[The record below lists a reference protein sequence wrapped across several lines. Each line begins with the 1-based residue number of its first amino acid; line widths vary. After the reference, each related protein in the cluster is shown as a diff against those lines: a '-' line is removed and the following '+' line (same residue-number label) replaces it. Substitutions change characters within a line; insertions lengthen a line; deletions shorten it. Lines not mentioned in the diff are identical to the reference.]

1 MNDKVNPTGLDT
13 LAADI
18 AQADALMHEIADHM
32 KQAES
37 VIEAQTLAAL
47 MTHALIHK
55 TFFQAVQTM
64 RSKP

>member
-1 MNDKVNPTGLDT
+1 MNDKVNPTGLE
-13 LAADI
+13 ADI
-18 AQADALMHEIADHM
+18 AQADALMQEIADHM

>member
-1 MNDKVNPTGLDT
+1 MNDKVNPTGLEAQA
-13 LAADI
+13 LI
-18 AQADALMHEIADHM
+18 AQADALMREIADHM

-55 TFFQAVQTM
+55 AFFQAVQTM

>member
-1 MNDKVNPTGLDT
+1 MNDKVNPAG

-18 AQADALMHEIADHM
+18 AQADALMQEIADHM

-55 TFFQAVQTM
+55 AFFQAVQTM

>member
-1 MNDKVNPTGLDT
+1 MNDESNPMGLS
-13 LAADI
+13 ADI
-18 AQADALMHEIADHM
+18 AEADALMREITVQM
-32 KQAES
+32 QQAES